1 MRKIRLVGASLMGTV
16 LLLATGCTP
25 ESAEGVGRT
34 IEQLILFWLWGMLPP
49 NGL

>member
-1 MRKIRLVGASLMGTV
+1 MRKIRLAGASWMGAT

-34 IEQLILFWLWGMLPP
+34 IEQLILWWLWGMLPP
-49 NGL
+49 HP

>member
-1 MRKIRLVGASLMGTV
+1 MRRIRLVGASLMGTV

-34 IEQLILFWLWGMLPP
+34 IEQLILWWLWGMLPP
-49 NGL
+49 HP